1 MVERDNRMDDR
12 DIDESSASCEQAFQV
27 HDDSAMTTKA
37 LGGVAVSLTLDLPE
51 KEGFMSDTHQR
62 VVVLGASKNPERYSN
77 MAVNRLLENGHEVI
91 PVHPA
96 LERVN
101 GVTVIPSLGNVNGP
115 VDSVTVYVSPK
126 VSSKMIESLVAVAPG
141 RVIFNP
147 GAENPELEA
156 VLQDQGIPTLRA
168 CTLVLLST
176 GQF

>member
-1 MVERDNRMDDR
+1 MVERDNHMDDH
-12 DIDESSASCEQAFQV
+12 DIDESSASCEQALQV

-37 LGGVAVSLTLDLPE
+37 LGGVAVSLTLDLSE
-51 KEGFMSDTHQR
+51 KEGFMPDNHQR

-77 MAVNRLLENGHEVI
+77 MAFNRLLENGHEVI

-101 GVTVIPSLGNVNGP
+101 GVTVIPTLGDVNGP
-115 VDSVTVYVSPK
+115 VDTVTVYVSPK

-156 VLQDQGIPTLRA
+156 VLQGQEIPTLRA